1 MPPPIKAEKDPEMVD
16 VRIWQPSGMG
26 VRGQLETIR
35 SQTWD
40 QVSDHYA
47 ASTRSQLDELV
58 ALRPKDGTLR
68 PGRIVLLT
76 GPPGVGKTSA
86 IKTLAREW
94 SEWCLFEAVEYPE
107 QIMNSPSCLGE
118 ILEAGAPGD
127 RVDGDSRRFR
137 ALVIEDVDHY
147 ISIAKNRG
155 GEPAIG
161 RLLNMA
167 DGWAGMGNLL
177 VILSANLPSSQ
188 MHPALVRPGRCLA
201 DVRFGLLS
209 PSEAASVLGDEA
221 PTQRN
226 DMTLA
231 DLFELRNG
239 SVTTPTDTTVEL
251 PGYL

>member
-1 MPPPIKAEKDPEMVD
+1 MMPPPIKAEKDPEMVD

-76 GPPGVGKTSA
+76 GPPGVGKT
-86 IKTLAREW
+86 
-94 SEWCLFEAVEYPE
+94 EYPE